1 MTGYIS
7 PALAITEARSGEEI
21 LAAVRRQLE
30 LYSVLSS
37 PTLKQRLQDIDASI
51 LSQSEID
58 DVDLQAERCL
68 HKVRDLVRD
77 LVGVMGA
84 LEEQL
89 AATSKPTDLH

>member
-1 MTGYIS
+1 MTADIS

-21 LAAVRRQLE
+21 LAAVRQQLE
-30 LYSVLSS
+30 IYSVLSS
-37 PTLKQRLQDIDASI
+37 PTLKQRLKDIDPSI

-89 AATSKPTDLH
+89 VAASKPTDLH